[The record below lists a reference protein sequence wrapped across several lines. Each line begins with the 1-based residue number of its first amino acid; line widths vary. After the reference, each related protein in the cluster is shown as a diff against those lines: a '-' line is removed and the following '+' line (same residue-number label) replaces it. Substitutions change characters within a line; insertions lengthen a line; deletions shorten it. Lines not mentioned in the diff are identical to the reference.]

1 MQRLREA
8 TTVTDLQALGW
19 DPAAVGELDHRLLKA
34 PSIKLRAARTGP
46 RGDVVY
52 SIDLRLRQPNAGRYL
67 SFAEA
72 HSLEHFLLE
81 GFQRLLPEHFISVGV
96 MGCRT
101 GFYLVLLNEGRYRV
115 VDEALAA
122 ILGGVLEAGAV
133 PYVHADQC
141 GHYRDHDLARARA
154 IAGEVLAQRSAWG
167 TVL

>member
-1 MQRLREA
+1 MRI
-8 TTVTDLQALGW
+8 DLDAWGW
-19 DPAAVGELDHRLLKA
+19 AADTVGELDHRRLKA
-34 PSIKLRAARTGP
+34 PSVKLRGVHAGAG
-46 RGDVVY
+46 GDVVCT
-52 SIDLRLRQPNAGRYL
+52 IDLRWRLPNADACL
-67 SFAEA
+67 STVEA